1 MCDIL
6 LATRQVSVHS
16 RRTRSITSMD
26 AARSI
31 SPVQSRSIA
40 ANGAAG
46 QSQLTL
52 PVPGSQNSASGA
64 AFRRSSLSESNQRV
78 SRLKAEISAREKDD
92 LEIIKG
98 DVCEWLG
105 KTLEIEIS
113 ADSFMD
119 TLDTGVVLCKLARL
133 IQDKARSAKEA
144 GDKVS
149 VAIPMETVKC
159 QFRAIKGSFFAR
171 DNSANFIKWCK
182 KLGVNEEVMF
192 ESNGLVQQE
201 DEKRVI
207 LCLID
212 VSRYGQKVHIKP
224 PELVRLE
231 NEIDMLEM
239 GEAEDSVFD
248 EQPAAVTPPLCKR
261 TTVHIIKDSSS
272 TSSSVSSQ
280 RSSSSESAVVDDCV
294 VTNEAQQSQE
304 PSKQLAVK
312 IDQKSEKKVAVADL
326 NPVSTMDQSPKPVA
340 DQPRTESPIPIPKEK
355 TTKKKVAQKSPR
367 RSPHRSPHRRSPN
380 RSQPRHCKEQQEPP
394 QCHTTKRQQ
403 QPAKKEEPP
412 SEEKTDELVRTLPCT
427 KRGIQKLPCTSTV
440 GGFRNLFKII
450 CS

>member
-40 ANGAAG
+40 AG

-52 PVPGSQNSASGA
+52 PVPGSQNSANGA

-149 VAIPMETVKC
+149 VVIPMETVKC
-159 QFRAIKGSFFAR
+159 QFRATKGSFFAR

-201 DEKRVI
+201 DEKRI
-207 LCLID
+207 SD
-212 VSRYGQKVHIKP
+212 EEWGYGLSIKYHERLPTQYKV
-224 PELVRLE
+224 
-231 NEIDMLEM
+231 
-239 GEAEDSVFD
+239 
-248 EQPAAVTPPLCKR
+248 KR
-261 TTVHIIKDSSS
+261 
-272 TSSSVSSQ
+272 
-280 RSSSSESAVVDDCV
+280 
-294 VTNEAQQSQE
+294 
-304 PSKQLAVK
+304 PS
-312 IDQKSEKKVAVADL
+312 
-326 NPVSTMDQSPKPVA
+326 
-340 DQPRTESPIPIPKEK
+340 
-355 TTKKKVAQKSPR
+355 
-367 RSPHRSPHRRSPN
+367 
-380 RSQPRHCKEQQEPP
+380 
-394 QCHTTKRQQ
+394 
-403 QPAKKEEPP
+403 
-412 SEEKTDELVRTLPCT
+412 
-427 KRGIQKLPCTSTV
+427 
-440 GGFRNLFKII
+440 
-450 CS
+450 

>member
-1 MCDIL
+1 MSAPAGRTAHARVCQSSLLPVERNMYKMCDIL

-52 PVPGSQNSASGA
+52 PVPGSQNGASGA
-64 AFRRSSLSESNQRV
+64 AYRRSSLSESNQRV

-92 LEIIKG
+92 LELIKG

-113 ADSFMD
+113 AGSFMD

-144 GDKVS
+144 GDKVN
-149 VAIPMETVKC
+149 VVIPMETVKC
-159 QFRAIKGSFFAR
+159 QFRATKGSFFAR

-212 VSRYGQKVHIKP
+212 VSRYAQKVHIKP

-239 GEAEDSVFD
+239 REAEDSVFD

-261 TTVHIIKDSSS
+261 TTAHVKDSSS
-272 TSSSVSSQ
+272 TSSSISSQ
-280 RSSSSESAVVDDCV
+280 RSSSSESAVVDDRDIS
-294 VTNEAQQSQE
+294 NEAQQSQV
-304 PSKQLAVK
+304 PSKQLVEV
-312 IDQKSEKKVAVADL
+312 DQKSEKKVAIADL
-326 NPVSTMDQSPKPVA
+326 NTVSTTDQSPKPVA
-340 DQPRTESPIPIPKEK
+340 NHPGTESPIPIPKEK

-380 RSQPRHCKEQQEPP
+380 RSQPRCKHDLQILGYGQGE
-394 QCHTTKRQQ
+394 
-403 QPAKKEEPP
+403 
-412 SEEKTDELVRTLPCT
+412 
-427 KRGIQKLPCTSTV
+427 IQ
-440 GGFRNLFKII
+440 
-450 CS
+450 

>member
-6 LATRQVSVHS
+6 LTTRQVSVHS

-31 SPVQSRSIA
+31 SPIQSRSIA

-52 PVPGSQNSASGA
+52 TVPSASQQSSAGGA

-92 LEIIKG
+92 LELIKR

-133 IQDKARSAKEA
+133 IQDKARSAKES
-144 GDKVS
+144 GDRVS
-149 VAIPMETVKC
+149 VVIPMETVKC
-159 QFRAIKGSFFAR
+159 QFRAMKGSFFAR

-212 VSRYGQKVHIKP
+212 VSRYAQKVHIRP

-248 EQPAAVTPPLCKR
+248 DQPAAVTPSLCKC
-261 TTVHIIKDSSS
+261 TTAHVKDSSS
-272 TSSSVSSQ
+272 TSSSISSP
-280 RSSSSESAVVDDCV
+280 RSSASESAVVDDHDVSNESQQNQESAEQLV
-294 VTNEAQQSQE
+294 VS
-304 PSKQLAVK
+304 VK
-312 IDQKSEKKVAVADL
+312 VDQKAEKKVAVADL

-340 DQPRTESPIPIPKEK
+340 NRPRTESPILIPKEK
-355 TTKKKVAQKSPR
+355 TTKKVAQRSPR

-380 RSQPRHCKEQQEPP
+380 RSQPRHCKEQQ
-394 QCHTTKRQQ
+394 CHTTKRQQ
-403 QPAKKEEPP
+403 QPAKEEEAP
-412 SEEKTDELVRTLPCT
+412 SEEKTDELVRSFNKLDQE
-427 KRGIQKLPCTSTV
+427 GISK
-440 GGFRNLFKII
+440 FIII